1 MSPLWRDQLRI
12 VLCPDKVI
20 IVRLGRGMR
29 PAIVSKHIIDCVPV
43 VGAPPWG
50 APLDA
55 LSRWLTEVKP
65 SKADVV
71 VILSN
76 HFVRYSTLPWAPSVN
91 NASEEQAYA
100 RIHFEKIYGDVA
112 ALWAVKIS
120 GAAYGAPRLASAV
133 DRDLIDILPQFLGK
147 APLHLQSV
155 QPYLMTAFN
164 ASRRRLDKQSGLL
177 ILVES
182 GKASCATFGA
192 GQLQNVTAWSLQQ
205 NTADELSALLK
216 REMLLNNFDDQTKI
230 TLHAVENPALRI
242 QSMGAAKV
250 DAWAL
255 SASTGFSPISD
266 AKFGMAMSGVV

>member
-20 IVRLGRGMR
+20 IVRLGKGMR

-55 LSRWLTEVKP
+55 LSRWLAEAKP
-65 SKADVV
+65 NKADVV

-76 HFVRYSTLPWAPSVN
+76 HFVRYSTLPWAPTVN

-100 RIHFEKIYGDVA
+100 CIHFEKIYGDVA
-112 ALWAVKIS
+112 AQWAIKIS

-133 DRDLIDILPQFLGK
+133 DRDLINILPQFLGK

-155 QPYLMTAFN
+155 QPYLMTVFN
-164 ASRRRLDKQSGLL
+164 ASRRRLYKQSGLL

-182 GKASCATFGA
+182 GKAICAKFGA
-192 GQLQNVTAWSLQQ
+192 EQLLNVTAWSLQQ
-205 NTADELSALLK
+205 NTADELSELLK
-216 REMLLNNFDDQTKI
+216 REMLLNNFDDQTNI
-230 TLHAVENPALRI
+230 TLHAVENSALKLHGF
-242 QSMGAAKV
+242 GASTLNTLS
-250 DAWAL
+250 L
-255 SASTGFSPISD
+255 SASAGFSPLTD
-266 AKFGMAMSGVV
+266 ARFGMAMSGVA